1 MKTIML
7 REIVEDGNKHM
18 VSSTKYD
25 YTKRGGGGM
34 MNAESFIAS
43 FES

>member
-1 MKTIML
+1 MKAMIL

-25 YTKRGGGGM
+25 YTKLGGGGM
-34 MNAESFIAS
+34 TNAEKLIAS